1 MFRQYRRWL
10 YLSLILSD
18 VILINLAFAVAFWMR
33 YDLQFL
39 RAVDEANYIPYTEY
53 IPIGLM
59 LTVILIITFQL
70 DGVYRIPRGRS
81 WVDEVYRII
90 SGTTTGIV
98 IMVVVLFFYR
108 PYFYSRL
115 IFIYAGILIVVFLG
129 FSRLVKNIAV
139 VQLREH
145 GVGVRRIMIVGAGEI
160 GRMIMRNLVAHPQLG
175 YQVVGFVDDDPE
187 KGNSEIGRFKGMGS
201 LDNLPRIL
209 DTQPDIEEVII
220 TLPWMYHRKILSIIA
235 QCERRNVTARI
246 VPDIFQMSLSRVEID
261 DLNGIPLIGI
271 REISFSR
278 WGMMLKR
285 VIDVGFS
292 ALGLIILSPILVLVA
307 VAIKLDSPG
316 PILFRQVRVGKNGR
330 HFVLHKFRSMRVG
343 AEQEQEK
350 LADLNEATGP
360 LFKIREDPRLT
371 GVGKIIRRTSL
382 DELPQLYNVLRGEMS
397 LVGPRPPL
405 PKEVEQ
411 YQEWHKKRL
420 EIAPGLTGLWQVSGR
435 SELTF
440 DEMVLLD
447 IYYIENWSPI
457 LDTTI
462 TLRTI
467 PRVLFGDGAY

>member
-1 MFRQYRRWL
+1 
-10 YLSLILSD
+10 
-18 VILINLAFAVAFWMR
+18 
-33 YDLQFL
+33 
-39 RAVDEANYIPYTEY
+39 
-53 IPIGLM
+53 
-59 LTVILIITFQL
+59 
-70 DGVYRIPRGRS
+70 
-81 WVDEVYRII
+81 
-90 SGTTTGIV
+90 
-98 IMVVVLFFYR
+98 
-108 PYFYSRL
+108 
-115 IFIYAGILIVVFLG
+115 
-129 FSRLVKNIAV
+129 
-139 VQLREH
+139 
-145 GVGVRRIMIVGAGEI
+145 
-160 GRMIMRNLVAHPQLG
+160 
-175 YQVVGFVDDDPE
+175 
-187 KGNSEIGRFKGMGS
+187 
-201 LDNLPRIL
+201 
-209 DTQPDIEEVII
+209 
-220 TLPWMYHRKILSIIA
+220 MYHRKILSIIA

-278 WGMMLKR
+278 WGLMLKR
-285 VIDVGFS
+285 AIDETF
-292 ALGLIILSPILVLVA
+292 AAIGLIILSPVLVAVA

-350 LADLNEATGP
+350 LAGLNEATGP
-360 LFKIREDPRLT
+360 LFKIRDDPRLT
-371 GVGKIIRRTSL
+371 RVGKFIRRTSL

-457 LDTTI
+457 LDTSI